1 MLLSLKK
8 LMKRKTQTI
17 KIKNKANK
25 RTTKQTKTV
34 ATYNSPCLHH
44 RWSCCQAIALN
55 EQQLGPTPFAPL
67 SP

>member
-1 MLLSLKK
+1 
-8 LMKRKTQTI
+8 MKRKTETM

-34 ATYNSPCLHH
+34 ATYNRPCLHR
-44 RWSCCQAIALN
+44 RWICCQAIALN
-55 EQQLGPTPFAPL
+55 EQQLGPTSLALL